1 MLSAGDSV
9 IHPEVAYPEFKLI
22 SNPVKEVLLLG
33 DASCSSLSSV
43 LTYVPFFLG
52 LSLIRIIQ
60 AAES

>member
-1 MLSAGDSV
+1 M